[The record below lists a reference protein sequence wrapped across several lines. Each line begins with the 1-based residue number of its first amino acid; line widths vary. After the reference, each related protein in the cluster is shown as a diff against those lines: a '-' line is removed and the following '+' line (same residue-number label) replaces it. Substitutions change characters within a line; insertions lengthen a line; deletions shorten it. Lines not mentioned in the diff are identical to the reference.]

1 MVGLLSNR
9 HKASN
14 VTWIQGPRMEDN
26 NMLNEFMGY
35 GKPLEI
41 SLEDLNP
48 VEGLCLIGAS
58 IVFPLRHV

>member
-14 VTWIQGPRMEDN
+14 VTWIPWPRTGDN
-26 NMLNEFMGY
+26 SILNELMGH
-35 GKPLEI
+35 GKPIEI